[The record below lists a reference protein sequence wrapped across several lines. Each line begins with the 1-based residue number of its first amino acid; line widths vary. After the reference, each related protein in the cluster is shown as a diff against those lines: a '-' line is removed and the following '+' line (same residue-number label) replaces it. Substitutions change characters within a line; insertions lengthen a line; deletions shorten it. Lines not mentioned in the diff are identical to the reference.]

1 MLARAG
7 GGAILGLGVALRD
20 DGSLARVDGLRDR
33 AGAARKRL
41 RYRDTGF
48 SDVAAPFFDDLLPAV
63 AKAPV
68 LAALPRPS
76 PEGSALQRW
85 AFDQGLRMGVL
96 LSLRGGSDD
105 EDDDAA

>member
-1 MLARAG
+1 MRDHCHASVARG
-7 GGAILGLGVALRD
+7 CVALGMGR
-20 DGSLARVDGLRDR
+20 LRCAR

-41 RYRDTGF
+41 RYRDAGF